1 LSDESLFREVD
12 EEVRQE
18 QFKKLWARYGNA
30 VIGLAILL
38 IVAVAGY
45 QGWRYWQQKQSES
58 AGDSFFA
65 AAELAA
71 GDKADEALKA
81 FATIDKTGF
90 AELAKLREAA
100 ILAGD
105 GKIEEAVKI
114 YDSLAVSPAADQSLR
129 DLAKMRAALVLA
141 DKASFA
147 DIEQRLKELA
157 GPDSPWRHVAR
168 EIMASVQFRLKDYKG
183 ADQQVQ
189 AILGDPSSPAALS
202 QRAQTMSQLLKPLL
216 AAP

>member
-1 LSDESLFREVD
+1 MSDESLFREVD

-105 GKIEEAVKI
+105 GKADEAVKI
-114 YDSLAVSPAADQSLR
+114 YDSLAASPAADQSLR